1 VGNTQAPLQTATPSK
16 LCAAL
21 GLPRGLRMDGTL
33 LDISR
38 DCLFPR
44 HVTAL
49 ALPVI
54 CSREAF
60 DFHATNKVDRGV

>member
-1 VGNTQAPLQTATPSK
+1 
-16 LCAAL
+16 
-21 GLPRGLRMDGTL
+21 LPRGLRMDGTL